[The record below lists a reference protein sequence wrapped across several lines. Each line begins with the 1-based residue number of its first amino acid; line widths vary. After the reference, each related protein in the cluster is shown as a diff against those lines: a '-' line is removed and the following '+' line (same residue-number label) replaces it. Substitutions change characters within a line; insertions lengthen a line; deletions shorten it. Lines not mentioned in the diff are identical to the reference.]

1 MPRDRERPESL
12 GNAATDPFRS
22 PSAQV
27 FESVLGAAR
36 ATHSGDGFTVCLWD
50 ASELDQYDLPAT
62 NELVVNLHTGGA
74 PVRTRLPSGWTEDMT
89 GSVIP
94 TRFPTEACSYRF
106 DLSGVGSVEL
116 TVTA

>member
-1 MPRDRERPESL
+1 L
-12 GNAATDPFRS
+12 ANHLAA
-22 PSAQV
+22 
-27 FESVLGAAR
+27 
-36 ATHSGDGFTVCLWD
+36 SG
-50 ASELDQYDLPAT
+50 
-62 NELVVNLHTGGA
+62 GGLKA
-74 PVRTRLPSGWTEDMT
+74 GDIVMT